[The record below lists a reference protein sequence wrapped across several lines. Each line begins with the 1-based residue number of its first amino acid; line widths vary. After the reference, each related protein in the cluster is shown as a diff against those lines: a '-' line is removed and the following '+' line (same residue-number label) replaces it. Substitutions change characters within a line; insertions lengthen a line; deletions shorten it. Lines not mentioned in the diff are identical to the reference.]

1 MRRDGAGPFGPRG
14 TILHDCSTAPPPHF
28 TILLTFHSSSPPT
41 AAHISRLPA
50 SHSPPPHTA
59 LHLPRITTSSPPFTC
74 IYYAYTRFPTLLP
87 HCSLRN
93 PPPTLLPTSH
103 TAPHL
108 SLPHTL
114 SSHRHTLVLT
124 PISTTPPLSS
134 LILVSLDSP
143 LQPHFHTPLLPL
155 PTPSHCFLLAPP
167 LPSCTPL
174 LLQALLGEGFDQ
186 DRS

>member
-1 MRRDGAGPFGPRG
+1 MERGHSGLAGRYC
-14 TILHDCSTAPPPHF
+14 TTAAPHPLPTSQSSSHF
-28 TILLTFHSSSPPT
+28 TPP
-41 AAHISRLPA
+41 RLPLLPT
-50 SHSPPPHTA
+50 SHCCPHPTPLHLPLLSTSHESPPPRPLSH
-59 LHLPRITTSSPPFTC
+59 
-74 IYYAYTRFPTLLP
+74 AYTMPILGFP
-87 HCSLRN
+87 HCSHTAHCGTHLLPYS
-93 PPPTLLPTSH
+93 PPPTLLLTSYCR
-103 TAPHL
+103 TPYPPIDKPY
-108 SLPHTL
+108 S
-114 SSHRHTLVLT
+114 LVLA